1 MQVYRSS
8 RAVMFWGISK
18 PGTLAKLIRIFR
30 NKKPVWVSAA
40 AMQST
45 SFVWGALDV
54 KTGVCLLYF
63 AICHVYPMTQMLHF
77 MQFNLG
83 PNAVNYLRMT
93 SDFSTVS
100 N

>member
-1 MQVYRSS
+1 
-8 RAVMFWGISK
+8 
-18 PGTLAKLIRIFR
+18 
-30 NKKPVWVSAA
+30 
-40 AMQST
+40 MQST